1 MAASASGKMPTTR
14 LRADD
19 RRAQIVDIA
28 ARLFSKKGFSGTTTK
43 EIAEGAGVSEAIIF
57 RHFPT
62 KQTLY
67 SAIIENKTRQT
78 QHQLQ
83 SNLKDA
89 ELRKDDYAFFGS
101 LAFDLLEIHLNDPTI
116 MRLLMFSALEGHEL
130 SEMFFQSTARKVRDR
145 VRRYIKHRIA
155 DGKFREVDANLCAR
169 AFVGMIMFHAEV
181 RVIYKNTSNDDVK
194 LPSRKIADELADLFL
209 RGIRKASIGD

>member
-1 MAASASGKMPTTR
+1 MAASISGKMPTTR

-19 RRAQIVDIA
+19 RRRQIVDIA

-43 EIAEGAGVSEAIIF
+43 EIADNAGVSEAIIF

-67 SAIIENKTRQT
+67 SAIIENKTEQT

-83 SNLKDA
+83 SDLKEA

-130 SEMFFQSTARKVRDR
+130 AEMFFQSTARKVRDR
-145 VRRYIKHRIA
+145 VRRYIKRRIA
-155 DGKFREVDANLCAR
+155 DGEFREVDANLCAR

-181 RVIYKNTSNDDVK
+181 RVIYKNTSSDDVK
-194 LPSRKIADELADLFL
+194 LPNRQVADELVDLFL
-209 RGIRKASIGD
+209 RGIRKGSY